1 MQTATERILEA
12 CNESQTL
19 RGIRMITGYSWQK
32 IAKVLSTNGII
43 VNNTQ
48 STILELHE
56 KGKTADEISKITGF
70 AYSTVM
76 AYLPRSR
83 PAYLENR
90 SENALRIDKCRK
102 RKFLKE
108 NIHE

>member
-70 AYSTVM
+70 AYSTVT

-90 SENALRIDKCRK
+90 SKNALRIDKCRK
-102 RKFLKE
+102 RKFLEE